1 MGGVPEPTA
10 ERGAAAEGARAV
22 KEVAALNST
31 LLHPRTLARLSF
43 LIGETSQNG
52 LIIPQKHPGPG
63 PDLPIHE

>member
-1 MGGVPEPTA
+1 M
-10 ERGAAAEGARAV
+10 